1 MKNYKRMT
9 KKAQEVF
16 NYGEF
21 YNKNIVDKDDVVA
34 YCADYDWCHGGNAID
49 RLAELED
56 KIERGELIERTS
68 EECSA
73 VRKQAVEECLRILRN
88 IRLQLPRHFGVF
100 WEGWSG
106 AFNAAI
112 RAISQKYAV
121 SVEEEC
127 GE

>member
-1 MKNYKRMT
+1 MKRYTEQINGKWVIT
-9 KKAQEVF
+9 AESDNTLVAS
-16 NYGEF
+16 GDG
-21 YNKNIVDKDDVVA
+21 NKLKSVSGA
-34 YCADYDWCHGGNAID
+34 SID
-49 RLAELED
+49 RLADFEN
-56 KIERGELIERTS
+56 KIERGELIELTS

-88 IRLQLPRHFGVF
+88 IRLQLPRHYGVF

>member
-1 MKNYKRMT
+1 MKDYKRLT
-9 KKAQEVF
+9 KWVI
-16 NYGEF
+16 
-21 YNKNIVDKDDVVA
+21 NKFSQKPEAHLKDKHSEPIV
-34 YCADYDWCHGGNAID
+34 AIT

-73 VRKQAVEECLRILRN
+73 VRKQTVEECLRILRN

>member
-1 MKNYKRMT
+1 MKDYERLT
-9 KKAQEVF
+9 KWSELGTLHVF
-16 NYGEF
+16 DINGKE
-21 YNKNIVDKDDVVA
+21 IPLCDVSP
-34 YCADYDWCHGGNAID
+34 ID
-49 RLAELED
+49 TDNLAGRLADLED
-56 KIERGELIERTS
+56 KIENGELIERTS
-68 EECSA
+68 EEYSA

-88 IRLQLPRHFGVF
+88 IRLQLPRHYGVF